1 MQRDRRP
8 LSKIIRGVN
17 QIRKWLPEA
26 GLANVRLHPGPHRSL
41 EVEQAGGRTDK
52 NGQFVLAIDGSQHSP
67 DELFGQAGRQWRH
80 WGSRAALPHPDEKR
94 PDRRIGCPCRKFHP
108 VGTPIETCEVCGP
121 LRGLRAGRMLRGKAP
136 GERACASLAYSQLAI
151 RDLLS

>member
-41 EVEQAGGRTDK
+41 EVEQAGGRTVK

-67 DELFGQAGRQWRH
+67 DELFGQA
-80 WGSRAALPHPDEKR
+80 
-94 PDRRIGCPCRKFHP
+94 
-108 VGTPIETCEVCGP
+108 
-121 LRGLRAGRMLRGKAP
+121 
-136 GERACASLAYSQLAI
+136 QLAEDNGDIGEAERLYRILMKSDPTDASAVPVVNFI
-151 RDLLS
+151 RLARPSKHARYAARFGD